1 MTFVSTFYNKAA
13 RKLENKIM
21 KQSAWEEAR
30 DRIHAEMEELARD
43 GLDAALVTIEEMRK
57 YGHMF

>member
-1 MTFVSTFYNKAA
+1 MSKYSNKAA
-13 RKLENKIM
+13 RKLETKIM
-21 KQSAWEEAR
+21 KQLAWEDTR

-43 GLDAALVTIEEMRK
+43 GLDATLVTIVEMRR

>member
-1 MTFVSTFYNKAA
+1 MSKYSNKAT
-13 RKLENKIM
+13 RKLENKIL

-43 GLDAALVTIEEMRK
+43 GLDATLVTIVEMRK
-57 YGHMF
+57 YGHMS

>member
-1 MTFVSTFYNKAA
+1 MSKYSNKAA
-13 RKLENKIM
+13 RKLENRIM

-43 GLDAALVTIEEMRK
+43 GLDARLVTFEEMRL